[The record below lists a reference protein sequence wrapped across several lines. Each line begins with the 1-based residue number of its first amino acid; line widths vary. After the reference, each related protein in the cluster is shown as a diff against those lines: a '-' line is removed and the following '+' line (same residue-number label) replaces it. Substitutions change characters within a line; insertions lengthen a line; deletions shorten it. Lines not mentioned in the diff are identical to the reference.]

1 MKYPMIDIAMHTSR
15 QSIREYIVALG
26 LKNKKEAKAYYFLHL
41 VCALIEHFGKETF
54 SGGGSDLN

>member
-41 VCALIEHFGKETF
+41 VCALIEHF
-54 SGGGSDLN
+54 